1 MKSTVTWSDC
11 VLRSTLYRQAS
22 KPPYIFINRFA
33 TPKPPFF
40 SFFLFPENANIAPF
54 GIHPSS
60 FFHSYLHVFPA
71 IPLLQCVCHSAAFDN
86 AARSFHT
93 QGGGGVVVK
102 SMYPPPPPTT
112 AVSFAYSFNSIH
124 PHHAIKQ

>member
-1 MKSTVTWSDC
+1 MKSSVTWSDC
-11 VLRSTLYRQAS
+11 VLRSTLYHQAS
-22 KPPYIFINRFA
+22 KPLYIFINRFA
-33 TPKPPFF
+33 TPTPF
-40 SFFLFPENANIAPF
+40 FFLFPENTNIGPF
-54 GIHPSS
+54 GIQPSS

-86 AARSFHT
+86 AARSFHR

-102 SMYPPPPPTT
+102 SIPTPPTPPTT